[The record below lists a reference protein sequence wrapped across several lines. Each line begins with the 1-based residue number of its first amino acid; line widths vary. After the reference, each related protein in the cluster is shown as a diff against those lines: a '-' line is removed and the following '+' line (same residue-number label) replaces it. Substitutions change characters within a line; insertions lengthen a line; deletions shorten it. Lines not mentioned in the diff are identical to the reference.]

1 MRELEAREVR
11 SPLKSASP
19 VKVEAYDSH
28 RSAPNAFAL
37 EELESLRQEI
47 KEVSDHC
54 NVNQSLVEETKME
67 VFNNKSSSDKQLK
80 AVKGQIDEVSK
91 QVIDVQ
97 FEAGQNKQF
106 LEDQLAELTQSTE
119 ALQDRIIENKE
130 A

>member
-1 MRELEAREVR
+1 MRELEEREVR
-11 SPLKSASP
+11 SPLKSATP
-19 VKVEAYDSH
+19 VKAEAYDSH

-37 EELESLRQEI
+37 DELESLRQEI

-67 VFNNKSSSDKQLK
+67 VSNNKSSSDKQLK

-97 FEAGQNKQF
+97 FEARQNKQF

>member
-11 SPLKSASP
+11 SPLKSATP
-19 VKVEAYDSH
+19 VKAEAYDSH
-28 RSAPNAFAL
+28 RGAPNAFAL

-97 FEAGQNKQF
+97 FEAGQNK
-106 LEDQLAELTQSTE
+106 
-119 ALQDRIIENKE
+119 
-130 A
+130 